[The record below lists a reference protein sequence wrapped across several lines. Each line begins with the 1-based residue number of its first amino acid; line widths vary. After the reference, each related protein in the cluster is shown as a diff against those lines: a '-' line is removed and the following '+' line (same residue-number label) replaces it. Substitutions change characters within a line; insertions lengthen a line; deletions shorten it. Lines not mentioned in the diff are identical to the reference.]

1 MALVNFTNLD
11 FDQIKSSIVDYLKS
25 NSDFTDYNFEGSN
38 LSTIIDVL
46 AYNTYITSYN
56 ANMLSNEVFIDSATL
71 RENVVSLARNIGYVP
86 RSRTAARA
94 NISFFV
100 DTSSLSNNPV
110 TITLRKGIVCTSSS
124 SFGSESYTFSIPQD
138 ITVPVVND
146 IALFENVE
154 VYEGTYLTQ
163 NFTVNTSD
171 LNQKFIL
178 DNANIDTS
186 LITVTVKDTQAS
198 TATKTFTLSNSI
210 LNVTSTSKIFFI
222 QEIEDQRY
230 ELIFG
235 DGYFGQ
241 KLENLNYIT
250 ANYVVTNGPTANG
263 VSSFTFNGRL
273 VDNNGNVVTSDL
285 SLITTNLVSQG
296 GNEIESVN
304 SIKNYAPKVYSTQ
317 NRAVT
322 SSDYEAIIPQIYPE
336 AESVSVFGG
345 EELTPPKYGKVFITI
360 KPYNGSFIPN
370 IVKDNI
376 RNSLRKY
383 SVAGI
388 VTEILDLKYV
398 YIEFNSSVY
407 YNTNLSSSPESLKT
421 KILNNTSIFAN
432 SPDMNKYGAKFKYS
446 KFLKLIDDSSDAITS
461 NITTVGIRRDV
472 SPEINKFVEYS
483 IKFGNSLHVKNNEG
497 FNIKS
502 SGFLIA
508 GITNTVYITDIPN
521 ADLKTGKIV
530 FFTLESETQ
539 FNIVRTS
546 AGTINYETGD
556 IKLNAVNIISTSK
569 LSLGNPIIEVS
580 ATPKSNDVVGL
591 QDLYLSLDI
600 NNSMVNMVSDTIS
613 SGADVSGSTYTSTSS
628 YSNGNLVRL

>member
-38 LSTIIDVL
+38 LSAIIDVL
-46 AYNTYITSYN
+46 AYNTYISSYN

-94 NISFFV
+94 NVSFFV
-100 DTSSLSNNPV
+100 DTSSLTNNPV
-110 TITLRKGIVCTSSS
+110 TITLRKGIVCTTTP
-124 SFGSESYTFSIPQD
+124 SFGSENYTFSIPQD
-138 ITVPVVND
+138 ITVPVVNN
-146 IALFENVE
+146 IASFDNVK

-163 NFTVNTSD
+163 NFTVNVSD
-171 LNQKFIL
+171 VNQKFIL

-186 LITVTVKDTQAS
+186 LITVTVRDTEAS

-222 QEIEDQRY
+222 QEIDDQRY

-235 DGYFGQ
+235 DEYFGQ

-250 ANYVVTNGPTANG
+250 ANYVVTNGPAANG
-263 VSSFTFNGRL
+263 ASSFTFNGRL
-273 VDNNGNVVTSDL
+273 VDNNGNVVTSDI
-285 SLITTNLVSQG
+285 SLITTNISSQG
-296 GNEIESVN
+296 GKEIESVN

-322 SSDYEAIIPQIYPE
+322 SADYQAIIPQIYPE

-345 EELTPPKYGKVFITI
+345 EELNPPKYGKVFITI

-370 IVKDNI
+370 FVKDNI
-376 RNSLRKY
+376 KRSLRTY

-388 VTEILDLKYV
+388 VTEILDLKYL

-407 YNTNLSSSPESLKT
+407 YNSNLSSSSDALRSR
-421 KILNNTSIFAN
+421 ILNNTSIFAS

-446 KFLKLIDDSSDAITS
+446 KFLKLIDDASDAITS
-461 NITTVGIRRDV
+461 NITTITIRRDV

-483 IKFGNSLHVKNNEG
+483 IKFGNQIHIENNNG

-502 SGFLIA
+502 SGFSIA
-508 GITNTVYITDIPN
+508 GVTNTVYISDIPN
-521 ADLKTGKIV
+521 TDLKTGKII
-530 FFTLESETQ
+530 FFTLQSETQ

-556 IKLNAVNIISTSK
+556 IKLSAVNIISTSK
-569 LSLGNPIIEVS
+569 LSLGNPIIQVS

-600 NNSMVNMVSDTIS
+600 NNSTVNMISDTIS

>member
-1 MALVNFTNLD
+1 
-11 FDQIKSSIVDYLKS
+11 
-25 NSDFTDYNFEGSN
+25 
-38 LSTIIDVL
+38 
-46 AYNTYITSYN
+46 
-56 ANMLSNEVFIDSATL
+56 MLSNEVFIDSATL